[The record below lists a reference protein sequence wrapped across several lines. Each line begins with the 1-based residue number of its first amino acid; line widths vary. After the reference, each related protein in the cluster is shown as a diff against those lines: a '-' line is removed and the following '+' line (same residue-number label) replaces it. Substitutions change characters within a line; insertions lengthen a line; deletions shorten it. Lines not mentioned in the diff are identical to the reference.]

1 VSRTRAFLL
10 LLFFGLAG
18 CRGPGR
24 VEFSGG
30 QCLIDGHVATRAE
43 VESRQARIT
52 ERILSRQPLFVLIT
66 VLIVALAGMSHVEK
80 LFLFAGKKDQPVRS
94 MHDRLRLALERYRS
108 HPLRYFSMVAL
119 TLGLLGVAGG
129 VYVYLDSDK
138 RASERAL
145 GLLQFC
151 HIALRNDEAAGIL
164 AEQKQN
170 LQQIESTAG
179 DIRAFVGKLPPEE
192 QKKARQIVARINDAL
207 AQQGRLVGDYVAR
220 TDESTKA
227 VREETQLLGKGLT
240 SLETQVTTLKAVP
253 TALRDLAEQL
263 RGVDGHV
270 TAGLGDVQG
279 KLAATDG
286 KLTATAAR
294 LASVEAKL
302 DAVTVRLDGLEA
314 AGKTPTSDHKPKP
327 PEPPKVAADVE
338 HKSEPFKAAE
348 PLKAVPPDLGASASH

>member
-1 VSRTRAFLL
+1 MTTRAFLL
-10 LLFFGLAG
+10 LLALSIAG
-18 CRGPGR
+18 CHGPGR
-24 VEFSGG
+24 VEFSAG

-66 VLIVALAGMSHVEK
+66 VLIVALAGMSHIEK
-80 LFLFAGKKDQPVRS
+80 LFLFAGKKEQPVRS
-94 MHDRLRLALERYRS
+94 LHDQLRLALERYRS

-151 HIALRNDEAAGIL
+151 HLALRNDEAAGIL

-170 LQQIESTAG
+170 LQQIEATAG

-192 QKKARQIVARINDAL
+192 QRKARQIVTRIDDAL
-207 AQQGRLVGDYVAR
+207 AQEGRLVGDYVAR
-220 TDESTKA
+220 TDESTRA
-227 VREETQLLGKGLT
+227 VREQTQLLGKGLT

-253 TALRDLAEQL
+253 AALHDLGDQL
-263 RGVDGHV
+263 RAVDGHV
-270 TAGLGDVQG
+270 TAGIGDVAG
-279 KLAATDG
+279 KLTAADG
-286 KLTATAAR
+286 KLTAATAR
-294 LASVEAKL
+294 LAAVEAKL
-302 DAVTVRLDGLEA
+302 DAATARLDALAA
-314 AGKTPTSDHKPKP
+314 AGKPTPVDHKS
-327 PEPPKVAADVE
+327 EPPKVAEVE
-338 HKSEPFKAAE
+338 HKSEPSRPELPKAA
-348 PLKAVPPDLGASASH
+348 PAADLGAPASR